1 MKGGENNSLLHLTPL
16 ADHTGNSAQRASGT
30 SSSSTPPTQTSPEGR
45 EAQRSTVPPPGA
57 SEHLWGPA
65 TGRRASKSGRQ
76 CRRELWEVSVSQQK
90 IMLTSLLLCLQ
101 GSDSHSLLI
110 PKVFGTGNCWYSPR
124 WLSFQREKATPWGED
139 RQHFTEDPPDETETE
154 RLGEKTREVVVLE
167 THSAEHRRRGS
178 SGHGP
183 VGVLDVLPVKPTGPT
198 KLTPILH
205 QYLKLGT
212 SLIRI
217 SLYVHIYFLR
227 SKCGSARSSVC
238 VYFLYKILTKI
249 VTSQDLGASTM
260 I

>member
-1 MKGGENNSLLHLTPL
+1 
-16 ADHTGNSAQRASGT
+16 
-30 SSSSTPPTQTSPEGR
+30 
-45 EAQRSTVPPPGA
+45 
-57 SEHLWGPA
+57 
-65 TGRRASKSGRQ
+65 
-76 CRRELWEVSVSQQK
+76 
-90 IMLTSLLLCLQ
+90 MLTSLLPCLQ

-110 PKVFGTGNCWYSPR
+110 PKVFGTWNCWYSPC
-124 WLSFQREKATPWGED
+124 WLSFQREKATPWRED

-212 SLIRI
+212 SFIRI
-217 SLYVHIYFLR
+217 SLYVHTCGYLFLKVKMWER
-227 SKCGSARSSVC
+227 
-238 VYFLYKILTKI
+238 
-249 VTSQDLGASTM
+249 
-260 I
+260 